1 MPSLLGGSLVFCVY
15 NADSGFIGEL
25 KYFAGKISGRADCA
39 LCDITHGSTWK
50 GKAEWQNFLKET
62 QISFD
67 ILHRNEQSETLTTY
81 TKDRLPCV
89 VLAHG
94 NNYEMIM
101 DPVELESFGGDTQR
115 FLDCLSTKLV
125 SLEPFSRQVES
136 T

>member
-1 MPSLLGGSLVFCVY
+1 MPSSLGGSQVFCVY

-25 KYFAGKISGRADCA
+25 KYFAGKIAGRADCA

-50 GKAEWQNFLKET
+50 GKAEWHNFLKET

-67 ILHRNEQSETLTTY
+67 ILHRNEQSETLAVY
-81 TKDRLPCV
+81 TKDLLPCV
-89 VLAHG
+89 VLGHG

-101 DPVELESFGGDTQR
+101 NPAELESFGGDTQR

-125 SLEPFSRQVES
+125 SLEPLQ
-136 T
+136 

>member
-1 MPSLLGGSLVFCVY
+1 MSAPLGGSQVFCVY

-25 KYFAGKISGRADCA
+25 KYFVGKLSGRADCA
-39 LCDITHGSTWK
+39 LCDITHGPAWK

-67 ILHRNEQSETLTTY
+67 ILHRNEQSGTLSIY

-94 NNYEMIM
+94 NNYEMVM
-101 DPVELESFGGDTQR
+101 NPAELESFGGDTQQ
-115 FLDCLSTKLV
+115 FLDCLSTKLF
-125 SLEPFSRQVES
+125 SLEPLQ
-136 T
+136 